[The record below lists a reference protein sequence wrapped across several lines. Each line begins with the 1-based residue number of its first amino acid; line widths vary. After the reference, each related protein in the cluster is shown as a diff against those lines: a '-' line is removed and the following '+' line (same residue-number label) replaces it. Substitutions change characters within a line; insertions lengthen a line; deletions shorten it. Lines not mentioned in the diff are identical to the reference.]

1 MPFVTRHATSS
12 DVCGGPVWLP
22 EVTEDKKKVKGVE
35 VIEIKNA
42 PVLQSKNIPDPSTT
56 DLKTQLEAGVP
67 LKQVGSVMLKPSM
80 AQAGMFDV
88 FQVEEPKQTKKSK
101 QTKQGD
107 DDSQSSVSTQT
118 QTQTQTRDK
127 GE

>member
-1 MPFVTRHATSS
+1 MPFVIRYATSS

-22 EVTEDKKKVKGVE
+22 EVTEEKKKVKGVE
-35 VIEIKNA
+35 IIEVKNA
-42 PVLQSKNIPDPSTT
+42 YVLQSKNVPDPSTT

-67 LKQVGSVMLKPSM
+67 LKQVGSVMLKPST

-88 FQVEEPKQTKKSK
+88 FQVEEPKQTK
-101 QTKQGD
+101 QGG
-107 DDSQSSVSTQT
+107 DDSQTQT
-118 QTQTQTRDK
+118 QTQTQEK

>member
-22 EVTEDKKKVKGVE
+22 EVTEEKKKVKGVE
-35 VIEIKNA
+35 VIEVKNA
-42 PVLQSKNIPDPSTT
+42 YVLQSKNIPDPSTT

-67 LKQVGSVMLKPSM
+67 LKQVGSVMLKPST
-80 AQAGMFDV
+80 AQVGMFDV
-88 FQVEEPKQTKKSK
+88 FQVEEPKQTNKSK
-101 QTKQGD
+101 QTKQGND
-107 DDSQSSVSTQT
+107 DGQTQT
-118 QTQTQTRDK
+118 QTQTQVQTQDK